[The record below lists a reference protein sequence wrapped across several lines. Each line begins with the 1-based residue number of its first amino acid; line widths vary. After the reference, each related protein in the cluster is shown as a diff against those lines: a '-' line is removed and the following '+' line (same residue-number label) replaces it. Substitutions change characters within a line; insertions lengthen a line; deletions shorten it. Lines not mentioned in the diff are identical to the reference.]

1 MFRLDFMM
9 RSLRE
14 LNPLLEGYCAT
25 YDGKII
31 SRKNKILKQYRR
43 NKQSRCP
50 YLSISVWDKDAG
62 FARPFFV
69 HRLVAYQYCGLN
81 LEDIK
86 GLVVNHIDGNPHN
99 NHAQNL
105 EWVTQQENISKS
117 IVSRTHKNVKVL

>member
-1 MFRLDFMM
+1 MM

-14 LNPLLEGYCAT
+14 LNPLLEGYYAT

-69 HRLVAYQYCGLN
+69 HRLVAYQYCDLN
-81 LEDIK
+81 LKDIK

-117 IVSRTHKNVKVL
+117 IVSRTHKNVKSL